1 MDSNIDNPDPKSQ
14 ELPRAAAVS
23 TVDAMRLLDG
33 IRVLDFGRYI
43 AGPFCGALLADLGAD
58 VIRIE
63 RVGGGEDRFV
73 APIAPD
79 GSGPMYLQVNR
90 GKRSVTL
97 DPRRDAGR
105 EVVERLVPTADVVIA
120 NLPLRGLEAMGL
132 DEASLRALRADIV
145 LTAVSAFGWDGPH
158 ADRVGFD
165 GIAQVMSGAAHL
177 TGRPGDPTKLYA
189 PWVDVLTATN
199 AAMGT
204 LAALWQRERT
214 GEGQLVEGALLR
226 SALTVT
232 NQLLTEQEQLGLD
245 REPEG
250 SRTQIA
256 APADIF
262 ATEDGAVIVQV
273 IGDPL
278 FARIAR
284 VIGADDWLDDPT
296 LLGDEARAGRRVE
309 ICDRVAAWCAARTTA
324 AVLGELGEAR
334 VPAGP
339 VLTPQQVLDDPHA
352 EEAGWWRHHEY
363 PGLDLAARVLGFPV
377 RLGPDDPAV
386 DRRAP
391 TVGEHTDEVLADLGY
406 GPADIAALRSDGVI

>member
-1 MDSNIDNPDPKSQ
+1 MV
-14 ELPRAAAVS
+14 EVAVTKLFVPTLT
-23 TVDAMRLLDG
+23 TVRDMQLLDG

-43 AGPFCGALLADLGAD
+43 AGPFCAALLADLGAD

-73 APIAPD
+73 GPVAPD

-90 GKRSVTL
+90 GKRSLTL
-97 DPRRDAGR
+97 DPRSEAGR
-105 EVVERLVPTADVVIA
+105 EVVARLVPTADVVVA
-120 NLPLRGLEAMGL
+120 NLPREGLTSMGL
-132 DEASLRALRADIV
+132 DEVSLRAVRADIV

-165 GIAQVMSGAAHL
+165 GVAQVMSGAAHL
-177 TGRPGDPTKLYA
+177 TGRPGDPTKFYA

-204 LAALWQRERT
+204 LAALWRRERT
-214 GEGQLVEGALLR
+214 GEGQVVEGALLR

-232 NQLLTEQEQLGLD
+232 NALLMEQEQLAID
-245 REPEG
+245 RRPEG
-250 SRTQIA
+250 NRTQIA

-262 ATEDGAVIVQV
+262 GTADGAVLVQV

-296 LLGDEARAGRRVE
+296 LRGDDARADRRAE
-309 ICDRVAAWCAARTTA
+309 ICDRVAAWCGGRTTDE
-324 AVLGELGEAR
+324 VLSTLGEAR

-339 VLTPQQVLDDPHA
+339 VLTPQQALDDPHA
-352 EEAGWWRHHEY
+352 EEAGWWRHHDY
-363 PGLDLAARVLGFPV
+363 PELETAARVMGFPV
-377 RLGPDDPAV
+377 RLAPDDPAV

-391 TVGEHTDEVLADLGY
+391 TVGEHTDEVLVELGY
-406 GPADIAALRSDGVI
+406 GTEEIRALRADGVI